1 MDNAGKEKGGHARAA
16 KLTPERRRE
25 IAMIANTAR
34 WAEKPAATKAEEL
47 SVGNKCPYCQHNV
60 SAVVDSRANKY
71 GIRRRRK
78 CKKCGRRWSTQ
89 EMDIAQTESY
99 FAKDIALA
107 KAVRK
112 LVLNGIPAG
121 SRKLRIV
128 GEAT

>member
-25 IAMIANTAR
+25 IALVANAAR
-34 WAEKPAATKAEEL
+34 WAKPQEKKEK
-47 SVGNKCPYCQHNV
+47 VDIGNKCPFCGHAI
-60 SAVVDSRANKY
+60 SAVVDSRANKF

-89 EMDIAQTESY
+89 EMDIALTASY

-112 LVLNGIPAG
+112 LVLNGMPEG